1 MLPPPPA
8 LLDFYRAEAPEFQG
22 KLLRAGLAIAAG
34 ATTTLVGSLSLFY
47 GVPSGF
53 KPVFAVLGAAIL
65 LYGLICG
72 FVSLPRLLAHDAF
85 VGVRRDALMVSSG
98 TGPAL
103 VFPWDDI
110 ARIAH
115 AEERLV
121 VHLRDGAPHV
131 IDQKFGPIPVSHIA
145 QKLEYLRRKAA
156 MNLL

>member
-1 MLPPPPA
+1 LLPQRASLESSRRGPPCSP
-8 LLDFYRAEAPEFQG
+8 LLLFSTSTAPKPPNF
-22 KLLRAGLAIAAG
+22 K
-34 ATTTLVGSLSLFY
+34 
-47 GVPSGF
+47 GF
-53 KPVFAVLGAAIL
+53 KPVFAVVGSAIL

-115 AEERLV
+115 ADDRLV

-131 IDQKFGPIPVSHIA
+131 IDQKFGPTPVSHIA